1 MRKLI
6 LIGVCLAAA
15 VLSAGEPLYKGKFRE
30 FPVPGTIAAAAGT
43 VELTLNPAK
52 PASEFENEWA
62 FAFSMVPAIEGEEAA
77 RTLLGICISSG
88 ENGQRA
94 LLGVARSAEDAV
106 VAVPRLFLPH
116 GGDRIFHIACRA
128 QRSAPCLIQ

>member
-62 FAFSMVPAIEGEEAA
+62 FAFSKVPAIEGEEAA
-77 RTLLGICISSG
+77 RTLLGI
-88 ENGQRA
+88 
-94 LLGVARSAEDAV
+94 
-106 VAVPRLFLPH
+106 
-116 GGDRIFHIACRA
+116 
-128 QRSAPCLIQ
+128 

>member
-94 LLGVARSAEDAV
+94 LLGVAGAESRLPASPAPANRYSSRADRSTS
-106 VAVPRLFLPH
+106 P
-116 GGDRIFHIACRA
+116 
-128 QRSAPCLIQ
+128 